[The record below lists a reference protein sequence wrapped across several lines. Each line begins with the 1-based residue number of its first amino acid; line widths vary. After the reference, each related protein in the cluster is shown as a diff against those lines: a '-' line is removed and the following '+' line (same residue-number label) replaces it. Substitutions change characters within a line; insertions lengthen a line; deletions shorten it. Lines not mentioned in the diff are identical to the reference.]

1 MKDSQNSISPN
12 HLIPRQLTAMTN
24 YGSQRDCSPYTK
36 ITTYSNKDGD
46 PSSTVD
52 ALVPES
58 DDERAG
64 NNLIRTD
71 DQVFAKVDEGSGKSE
86 SWVDTSSSVSCESL
100 LGRESGRHFSKSQH
114 DGETTGS
121 VSSRKIR

>member
-1 MKDSQNSISPN
+1 M
-12 HLIPRQLTAMTN
+12 
-24 YGSQRDCSPYTK
+24 
-36 ITTYSNKDGD
+36 TTYSNKDGD

-58 DDERAG
+58 DNESTG
-64 NNLIRTD
+64 NNLVRTD
-71 DQVFAKVDEGSGKSE
+71 DQVLAKVDEGSGESE

-114 DGETTGS
+114 DGEAAGS
-121 VSSRKIR
+121 VSLKEESINGGGDVHNTHNDVRDE